1 MSITA
6 LPTGDPPPDS
16 FVHVEQVAERRQRSA
31 WSQHRAAYLMCS
43 PTLVLFLVFMVFPI
57 GFVFYTSLLNWNGIT
72 SVFSAKFIGLDNYE
86 RLIHDTIWWD
96 AVRNTVLYA
105 VIKLLVELP
114 IALLLA
120 LALNTGLRGATFFR
134 TAGFLPVV
142 TSIAVVSLAFTFFF
156 SPQGGA
162 FNKILMQIGLIERPI
177 AFLGERTTAFWTV
190 TGVAIWHDLGI
201 NMVFFLA
208 ALQTVPR
215 DLYDAAKVDGA
226 GAKDRFFS
234 ITIPAIRPM
243 IAVIITLSM
252 AGSLKVFDYFAVMT
266 GGGPGFSTTTMVLY
280 MFRYTSF
287 GGGGLSGATSVPE
300 VGYGSAIAIGLGFII
315 FAAVLVQQWINR
327 LQDRR

>member
-1 MSITA
+1 M
-6 LPTGDPPPDS
+6 
-16 FVHVEQVAERRQRSA
+16 
-31 WSQHRAAYLMCS
+31 
-43 PTLVLFLVFMVFPI
+43 
-57 GFVFYTSLLNWNGIT
+57 
-72 SVFSAKFIGLDNYE
+72 
-86 RLIHDTIWWD
+86 
-96 AVRNTVLYA
+96 LYA
-105 VIKLLVELP
+105 LIKLLVEIPL
-114 IALLLA
+114 ALLLA
-120 LALNTGLRGATFFR
+120 LALNSGLRGTTFFR

-177 AFLGERTTAFWTV
+177 AFLGERDTAFWTV

-226 GAKDRFFS
+226 GVKDRFLG
-234 ITIPAIRPM
+234 ITVPTIRPLT
-243 IAVIITLSM
+243 AVIITLSM

-300 VGYGSAIAIGLGFII
+300 VGYGSSIAIGLGVII
-315 FAAVLVQQWINR
+315 FAAVLIQQWINR
-327 LQDRR
+327 IQDGR